1 VRNGC
6 KRREAVAPG
15 CVGEGRLIP
24 GVAVTRLGSGEPSQ
38 GAPFRPLA
46 VVIGQRSRVGKP
58 RFIRAPSSGRR
69 ASKGDLSEPIPRSR
83 RVAAQTRGPRTV
95 LRATL
100 ITTAL
105 KNGAQ
110 FDDVQN
116 AAGVVTQAPQSYMI
130 AGRWNPTKAASPLR
144 RIRRGFGSVWK
155 W

>member
-1 VRNGC
+1 LERWSGRDGDRSC
-6 KRREAVAPG
+6 PFPAIGRRHRTAQ
-15 CVGEGRLIP
+15 
-24 GVAVTRLGSGEPSQ
+24 S
-38 GAPFRPLA
+38 
-46 VVIGQRSRVGKP
+46 VGKP

-83 RVAAQTRGPRTV
+83 RVAAQTRGPRTA

-110 FDDVQN
+110 FEDVQN

-130 AGRWNPTKAASPLR
+130 AAAGIRQR
-144 RIRRGFGSVWK
+144 RRVRYDVLDEGLGLSGNGDAGDRRNSTQACRD
-155 W
+155 

>member
-1 VRNGC
+1 MTQV
-6 KRREAVAPG
+6 
-15 CVGEGRLIP
+15 
-24 GVAVTRLGSGEPSQ
+24 
-38 GAPFRPLA
+38 APFRPLA
-46 VVIGQRSRVGKP
+46 VVIGQLSRVGKP

-83 RVAAQTRGPRTV
+83 RVAAQTRGPGTA

-110 FDDVQN
+110 FEDVQN

-130 AGRWNPTKAASPLR
+130 AGRLESDKGGESATTY
-144 RIRRGFGSVWK
+144 
-155 W
+155 